1 VPMRAYLL
9 VSVVDD
15 MGQDYFIKAVRA
27 LEEMQGVEFVDPVT
41 GSFDMIIM
49 VEAPLTI
56 ETLVK
61 KINSKSWVR
70 RVEVLRVVSIFE
82 RCKA

>member
-1 VPMRAYLL
+1 MPMRAYLL

>member
-1 VPMRAYLL
+1 MRAYLL